1 MTEGKNIIQC
11 SVCDAKE
18 TKKFWHKYTKKLD
31 SNKKN
36 FSFGV
41 SSELIPSIDF
51 VCDDCYPNFIEE
63 YKKDEWLE
71 EKVEI
76 KE

>member
-1 MTEGKNIIQC
+1 MTEGKNIIQY
-11 SVCDAKE
+11 S
-18 TKKFWHKYTKKLD
+18 
-31 SNKKN
+31 
-36 FSFGV
+36 
-41 SSELIPSIDF
+41 